1 MVVTLAD
8 KLRFIEQ
15 VFGPGRLARNAK
27 NVEVRCPH
35 CAPSDPNKR
44 KLAIKVDDDKCHCW
58 VCGFRAHTLA
68 PLIKRFGTSQQLIEY
83 RDRFMPVEARRNI
96 NVSSESVKEDVS
108 LPRDF
113 RLLTLAS
120 SIDPD
125 VKAAWNY
132 IKLRGLTD
140 SDVWYYRLGVSD
152 DPRWK
157 RRIIVPSFDA
167 QGHVNYFVGRAV
179 DERRKPKY
187 DNPDADKLPII
198 FNEMNV
204 DWTQRLVLC
213 EGTFDMFKCGE
224 NVVPMLGSDLNEQ
237 SALFNAIIAHNTPI
251 ALALDGDMWLKKMPK
266 IVAKLSEYDVD
277 VIVVDTRSM
286 SDPGKATKEQFK
298 EALAAAKHIVWQDT
312 FLDKLNAASEVKF
325 SVTRYV
331 KH

>member
-1 MVVTLAD
+1 MVVSLAD

-15 VFGPGRLARNAK
+15 VFGPVRIARNSK

-35 CAPSDPNKR
+35 CAPTDPNKR

-58 VCGFRAHTLA
+58 VCGYRGRSLG

-83 RDRFMPVEARRNI
+83 IDRFMPVEARKNI
-96 NVSSESVKEDVS
+96 VMSSELKQEDVS

-113 RLLTLAS
+113 RLMILAS
-120 SIDPD
+120 QVDPD

-132 IKLRGLTD
+132 IKHRGLTEKD
-140 SDVWYYRLGVSD
+140 AWYFRLGVSD

-167 QGHVNYFVGRAV
+167 QGHVNYFVGRAI
-179 DERRKPKY
+179 DDRRKPKY

-198 FNEMNV
+198 FNELNI

-237 SALFNAIIAHNTPI
+237 SALFKAILIHNTPI
-251 ALALDGDMWLKKMPK
+251 AIALDGDMWLKKMPK
-266 IVAKLSEYDVD
+266 LVHKLSEYDID

-286 SDPGKATKEQFK
+286 NDPGTATKEQFK
-298 EALAAAKHIVWQDT
+298 EALSVARHMTWNDT
-312 FLDKLNAASEVKF
+312 FFDRLNAASEPQF
-325 SVTRYV
+325 SI